1 MNTPDK
7 PTRPSLWI
15 QPPSTG
21 SASIT
26 GSPKLTSEKE
36 SSEIEAHLIACLEL
50 LEEHGEYHF
59 ARENLDLIKIK
70 GKFEAVREVYDR
82 MHELVSV
89 EFIKKHITLKK

>member
-1 MNTPDK
+1 MNIPDK

-21 SASIT
+21 SASII
-26 GSPKLTSEKE
+26 GSRKLTSEKE

-59 ARENLDLIKIK
+59 ARESLLLVKIE
-70 GKFEAVREVYDR
+70 GKFEAGREVYDR
-82 MHELVSV
+82 LHELVSV
-89 EFIKKHITLKK
+89 EFIEKHITLKK